1 MHVHQFGVGLG
12 PRILGSV
19 FKVVESSAAPLTT
32 SGAIKAGG
40 TMALPVGG
48 KVKSILVCATTSGKL
63 FPDGVT
69 AEVGGKEFDLSKGP
83 LQWES
88 GGHFECPFSASV
100 EKVTVRNKS
109 GDDCAASITVLP
121 DQPVKTAA
129 AAAAVDAG
137 ETADKPKKSKSK
149 SQGEPAAAAAAA

>member
-1 MHVHQFGVGLG
+1 MHIHQFGVGLG

-19 FKVVESSAAPLTT
+19 LKVVESSAEPLTT

-48 KVKSILVCATTSGKL
+48 KVKSIQVCATTSGKL

-88 GGHFECPFSASV
+88 GGHFDCPFSASV
-100 EKVTVRNKS
+100 DKVTVRNKS
-109 GDDCAASITVLP
+109 GEDCAASITVLT
-121 DQPVKTAA
+121 DQPVKTAPA
-129 AAAAVDAG
+129 ADA
-137 ETADKPKKSKSK
+137 ETADQPKKKSK
-149 SQGEPAAAAAAA
+149 SQGEPAAAA